1 MNAKQN
7 LKQYLYEMNISPAQ
21 FYRDSGLSNGFLNQ
35 GDNISSNNIEI
46 IISIYPNLN
55 LSWLITGDGNMLN
68 TLNCSDKNGQAIGQV
83 NGQASPNSEEF
94 SQHPATELG
103 SCVER
108 KNEQSLSIYK
118 KSKVEEKPSHQDNDS
133 NELVKHLIEQLKEQS
148 EEIGALKQEV
158 RSLKSRLSQCAE
170 TAQDAQSA
178 RA

>member
-7 LKQYLYEMNISPAQ
+7 LKRYLNEMNISPAQ

-55 LSWLITGDGNMLN
+55 LSWLITGNGDMLN
-68 TLNCSDKNGQAIGQV
+68 TLNHSDKNGNL
-83 NGQASPNSEEF
+83 NGNPNGNLLQNSEDS
-94 SQHPATELG
+94 SQHPSTALG
-103 SCVER
+103 SIMES
-108 KNEQSLSIYK
+108 KNANSLSIYK
-118 KSKVEEKPSHQDNDS
+118 ESEVEEKPPRQDSGS
-133 NELVKHLIEQLKEQS
+133 NELVMHLVEQIKEQS

-158 RSLKSRLSQCAE
+158 RSLKNRLAQYAE
-170 TAQDAQSA
+170 AAQDAQSA